1 MLFDPKQENLPYT
14 FALIKPDTTLKPNV
28 VQEVVN
34 KIEAAGLTIKNFVQ
48 RTLQRRSTQSVFQI
62 IKVYG

>member
-14 FALIKPDTTLKPNV
+14 FAMIKPDTTLKPNV

-34 KIEAAGLTIKNFVQ
+34 KIEAAGLTIKNFV
-48 RTLQRRSTQSVFQI
+48 
-62 IKVYG
+62 